1 MHCPVKEQ
9 NVLEGQ
15 CKHPRK
21 QIKNRMSGM
30 EWLCDPLNMDDKNAC
45 GYDYFIM
52 KPFNIY
58 LYEASEL

>member
-1 MHCPVKEQ
+1 
-9 NVLEGQ
+9 
-15 CKHPRK
+15 
-21 QIKNRMSGM
+21 M

-58 LYEASEL
+58 LYEASELWNDLYFITYSIYLWL

>member
-1 MHCPVKEQ
+1 
-9 NVLEGQ
+9 
-15 CKHPRK
+15 
-21 QIKNRMSGM
+21 MSGM